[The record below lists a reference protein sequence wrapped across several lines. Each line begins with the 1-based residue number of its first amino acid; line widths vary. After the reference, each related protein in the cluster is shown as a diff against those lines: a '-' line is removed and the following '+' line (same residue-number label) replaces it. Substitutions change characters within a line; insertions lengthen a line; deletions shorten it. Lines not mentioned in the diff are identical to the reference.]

1 MENDQFIKRLQWV
14 EEERRKEKDVV
25 AMLENRVVTLEGA
38 LAAANQQVK
47 DLSGEISR
55 LSTIVARMDQYD
67 ASLLQQRMESK
78 RAVEELEK
86 EIKRRDEEA
95 EKIRRTEI
103 KAVEASVI
111 DLRKELEPIPKLE
124 KGIQT
129 RLDEEARLRVA
140 IDEVRAKIEGV
151 RREEEEYT
159 RTIRLLEDGRR
170 QDAKR
175 LVDLQGE
182 VAALRKRV
190 DDQRAQGELVNN
202 TIKRIDTRLNET
214 SLLEVERR
222 DTMNTFMEKQNLA
235 IVERDRVWKE
245 WQSRFE
251 TIEKQASEVEA
262 QLLTLDAANRDA
274 KRSQSVLE
282 SLTQRVERRIN
293 EITEIQRLSEDRFRQ
308 EWVTFKADDQK
319 RWTNYTLIQEEQRG
333 EIRRQFE
340 RLSDQVTQLD
350 EGLQEA
356 QDVMEQSNEQSGKRL
371 QSLLAVVHEW
381 VSNYEQIA
389 GRPR

>member
-1 MENDQFIKRLQWV
+1 MENDQLIKRLQWV
-14 EEERRKEKDVV
+14 EEERRKEKDIV
-25 AMLENRVVTLEGA
+25 AMLENRVVSLEGA

-47 DLSGEISR
+47 DLSGDISH

-67 ASLLQQRMESK
+67 ASLLQGRLEAK
-78 RAVEELEK
+78 RSFEELEK
-86 EIKRRDEEA
+86 EIKRKDEEA
-95 EKIRRTEI
+95 EKVRRAEI

-111 DLRKELEPIPKLE
+111 DLHKELEPIPKLE
-124 KGIQT
+124 KGLQT
-129 RLDEEARLRVA
+129 RLDEETKLRVS
-140 IDEVRAKIEGV
+140 IEEVRAKIEGV

-182 VAALRKRV
+182 VTALRKQV
-190 DDQRAQGELVNN
+190 DDQRAQGELTSNN
-202 TIKRIDTRLNET
+202 IKRVETRLNEV

-222 DTMNTFMEKQNLA
+222 EAMNTFIEKQNLA
-235 IVERDRVWKE
+235 VVERDRIWKE
-245 WQSRFE
+245 WQARFE

-262 QLLTLDAANRDA
+262 QLLTLDTANRDS

-282 SLTQRVERRIN
+282 SLSQRVERRIT

-340 RLSDQVTQLD
+340 RLSEQVTQLD

-356 QDVMEQSNEQSGKRL
+356 QDMMEQANEQSGKRL

-381 VSNYEQIA
+381 VSNYERTL
-389 GRPR
+389 GRTR